1 MRHARHLC
9 RPIFWIAAG
18 IFLCLRATAAPGPQ
32 ASSPRI
38 QAPLGILADPGGQL
52 TIAQATAGA
61 YKPLM
66 PDQNLAG
73 TVRAYW
79 VRVVVE
85 PPPNAQDQYVL
96 VMAPEWDSAQLYAPR
111 AGGFDQIVSGAD
123 VPPARRPVASSMI
136 AFPVLLDPQQASL
149 FYIRVEDE
157 LAPPDTAQH
166 IAVRIVNR
174 TNFASEQRR
183 FNYLQGIYAGIILA
197 MFGYNFVL
205 FFSLRE
211 KTYFFYSV
219 YVLSFGALWMLRG
232 GFLFD
237 VLWPNSPVWN
247 ADSSFYLVGIAVA
260 ASALFVRSFFDA
272 PELSATL
279 ERTLWGIAGL
289 TVALMAGTVFL
300 SPQQLA
306 PILAFVALIASLFY
320 GVLGFLMLVRGHRR
334 ARYFLLAW
342 LTLIAA
348 NVIYILVYFGV
359 YHATAGSA
367 HDAVQVGSAIECIL
381 LAFALADRVKDIKT
395 ESEKRQLQHTAELE
409 DAVEQRTRELVSLN
423 AKLEA
428 ASVTDPLTG
437 LSNRRMVDIAMGRL
451 TTEMVRALHDGDTG
465 SLLIGISDLDHF
477 KRINDNFGHEAGDSV
492 LKDVAAV
499 LSRSVRGGTI
509 LARWGGEEFLLV
521 ERLRNRNEDAAV
533 AERVRQIIEAEV
545 ITPGL
550 AGQTRMT
557 MSLGLAHFPF
567 STTYPELLSWQ
578 EVLILADR
586 CLYQAKQAGRNCWFL
601 VRVNEDALDAYVS
614 SFGTASAAALC
625 RTRFDEAVEAG
636 VVEVISAQAAI
647 SE

>member
-1 MRHARHLC
+1 M
-9 RPIFWIAAG
+9 
-18 IFLCLRATAAPGPQ
+18 
-32 ASSPRI
+32 S
-38 QAPLGILADPGGQL
+38 
-52 TIAQATAGA
+52 
-61 YKPLM
+61 
-66 PDQNLAG
+66 
-73 TVRAYW
+73 
-79 VRVVVE
+79 
-85 PPPNAQDQYVL
+85 
-96 VMAPEWDSAQLYAPR
+96 PEWDSAQLYVPR
-111 AGGFDQIVSGAD
+111 AGGFDRIVSGAD
-123 VPPARRPVASSMI
+123 IPPARRPIASGMI
-136 AFPVLLDPQQASL
+136 AFPVSLDPQQTSV

-166 IAVRIVNR
+166 IDVRIANR
-174 TNFASEQRR
+174 TAFTAEQRG

-211 KTYFFYSV
+211 RTYFFYSV
-219 YVLSFGALWMLRG
+219 YVVSFGALWMLRG

-247 ADSSFYLVGIAVA
+247 ADSSFYLVGIAVT

-289 TVALMAGTVFL
+289 TLALMAGTMFL
-300 SPQQLA
+300 PPQELA
-306 PILAFVALIASLFY
+306 PILAIVALIASLFY

-334 ARYFLLAW
+334 ARYFLVAW

-359 YHATAGSA
+359 YHATADSA

-409 DAVEQRTRELVSLN
+409 EAVEQRTRELVSLN
-423 AKLEA
+423 ARLEA

-451 TTEMVRALHDGDTG
+451 TTEMVRALHDGDAG

-477 KRINDNFGHEAGDSV
+477 KRINDNYGHEAGDSV
-492 LKDVAAV
+492 LKEVAGV

-521 ERLRNRNEDAAV
+521 DRLRNRNEDAAV
-533 AERVRQIIEAEV
+533 AERVRQIVAAEV
-545 ITPGL
+545 TTPGV
-550 AGQTRMT
+550 AGHARMT

-614 SFGTASAAALC
+614 SFGKASAAALC
-625 RTRFDEAVEAG
+625 RARFDEAVEAG
-636 VVEVISAQAAI
+636 VVELISAQAAI
-647 SE
+647 SD